1 MGSKTPVRKCLVR
14 RIPGGPGLGLRASA
28 AAGLG
33 LISGWGT
40 KTQQKKGKFWL
51 VELGGLGR
59 EGSGSTQCPGV

>member
-40 KTQQKKGKFWL
+40 KTQQKKGNFDW
-51 VELGGLGR
+51 
-59 EGSGSTQCPGV
+59 